1 MKKIEAVVKP
11 VKFDGIIEALK
22 NENIQ
27 RITVFEV
34 KGAGSLQGRVKHY
47 RGAQY
52 VEDSPEIKIE
62 IIVDDDEATRLAGI
76 IVDILRTGDLCDGEV
91 IILPIEESL
100 RVRVGQRSTAGSDW
114 QGSIGSGYL
123 MRNRPTLRSRLS
135 NLRRRFH
142 EAYRGAY

>member
-11 VKFDGIIEALK
+11 FKFDAIIEALK

-34 KGAGSLQGRVKHY
+34 KGAGSRQGRVKHY

-62 IIVDDDEATRLAGI
+62 IIVDDDEATRLAGM
-76 IVDILRTGDLCDGEV
+76 IVDILRSGDLCDGEV
-91 IILPIEESL
+91 IILPIEELL
-100 RVRVGQRSTAGSDW
+100 RVRVGQGSSAGSNW
-114 QGSIGSGYL
+114 QDSIAPGYL
-123 MRNRPTLRSRLS
+123 MRNRTTL
-135 NLRRRFH
+135 
-142 EAYRGAY
+142 

>member
-11 VKFDGIIEALK
+11 FKFDEIIEALK

-34 KGAGSLQGRVKHY
+34 KGAGSRQGRVKHY

-62 IIVDDDEATRLAGI
+62 IIVDDDEATRLAGM
-76 IVDILRTGDLCDGEV
+76 IVDILRSGDLCDGEV
-91 IILPIEESL
+91 IILPIEELL
-100 RVRVGQRSTAGSDW
+100 RVRVGQGSSAGSNW
-114 QGSIGSGYL
+114 QDSIAPGYL
-123 MRNRPTLRSRLS
+123 MRNRTTLKSRLS
-135 NLRRRFH
+135 NLRRKFY
-142 EAYRGAY
+142 ETY

>member
-11 VKFDGIIEALK
+11 VKFDEIIEALK

-34 KGAGSLQGRVKHY
+34 KGAGSRQGRVKHY

-62 IIVDDDEATRLAGI
+62 IIVDDDEATRLAGM
-76 IVDILRTGDLCDGEV
+76 IVDILRSGDLCDGEV
-91 IILPIEESL
+91 IIVPIEELL
-100 RVRVGQRSTAGSDW
+100 RVCIGQGSSAGSNW
-114 QGSIGSGYL
+114 QDSIGPGYL
-123 MRNRPTLRSRLS
+123 MRNRTTLKSRLS
-135 NLRRRFH
+135 NLRRKFH
-142 EAYRGAY
+142 ETY

>member
-11 VKFDGIIEALK
+11 FKFDAIIEALK

-34 KGAGSLQGRVKHY
+34 KGAGSRQGRVKHY

-62 IIVDDDEATRLAGI
+62 IIVDDDEATRLAGM
-76 IVDILRTGDLCDGEV
+76 IVDILRSGDLCDGEV
-91 IILPIEESL
+91 IILPIEELL
-100 RVRVGQRSTAGSDW
+100 RVRVGQGSSAGSNW
-114 QGSIGSGYL
+114 QDSIGPGYL
-123 MRNRPTLRSRLS
+123 MRNRTTLKSRLS
-135 NLRRRFH
+135 NLRRKFH
-142 EAYRGAY
+142 ETY